1 MDIIWVILISY
12 FTLGLV
18 AIVVLDLLTKRV
30 RRRLTTASY
39 DTRDKLVLSGSYVGV
54 KTALVI
60 TIGALWLFW
69 PVAIYAAIR
78 GKGEDNG
85 QKG

>member
-1 MDIIWVILISY
+1 
-12 FTLGLV
+12 
-18 AIVVLDLLTKRV
+18 V

-69 PVAIYAAIR
+69 PIALYAAI
-78 GKGEDNG
+78 KGGSKEDDNG
-85 QKG
+85 QGRR